1 MAQKYTGKTVE
12 FVCQPKRLIFC
23 NENSGFRIYSVTVD
37 QTEYPDVV
45 VHPMYRTATISG
57 NKIFE
62 LDFNMPYLVKAN
74 ETNGQYGIG
83 YEVISIQVKPL
94 ETHTDKLNFLSK
106 VLTKLQASTLL
117 THYPDIIEQIR
128 TNPKF
133 EPDYKLLKGITPN
146 RFERIR
152 MKINDNYEFADI
164 CAVFYDSMT
173 INVIKK
179 LKKKYG
185 TVDLIKGYF
194 DRDPYDTLCQIDGIG
209 FKKADAICL
218 AIEEGAN
225 KMKLN
230 KQEPTYEFPA
240 PITNSVQRCRS
251 CMLYCMEELENAEGS
266 TRINLE
272 DLKGKVA
279 SLIGACVQHFSEAI
293 SNKRLFH
300 LDEELETVSL
310 VSTYKKEVYIVE
322 KLTEAIKTNIDWKYE
337 GSLVTSVNGEI
348 LTDEQVQTQKEILEN
363 NVVLLTG
370 SAGCVDADTEFFD
383 GEKWKK
389 ISEYQVGDKVLQYEE
404 GGMTSLVSPLRYIKS
419 KCDAMY
425 LFETKYG
432 VSQCLSPEHN
442 VIYTTQK
449 LPNKLQEI
457 SAKDLY
463 EKHQNS
469 PYGFNGNFLTTFK
482 TFGTGIDL
490 SDAQIKLMCAVICDG
505 NFYTS
510 GIRTDINMCRFH
522 IKKDRKKQRL
532 RQIIEECKLDYR
544 EKQSVTEGYTD
555 FYVIA
560 PRRTKIF
567 DEEWYNCS
575 QSQLRVICEN
585 IMFWDGN
592 ENISRG
598 GKIRRR
604 YSTTIKE
611 NADFIQYC

>member
-225 KMKLN
+225 KMRLN

-337 GSLVTSVNGEI
+337 GSLVTSVNGND
-348 LTDEQVQTQKEILEN
+348 LTDEQIQTQKEILAN

-370 SAGCVDADTEFFD
+370 SAGSGKSFSMKAMIELLDNANKSYILLSPTA
-383 GEKWKK
+383 KAA
-389 ISEYQVGDKVLQYEE
+389 KVLASATERNASTIHR
-404 GGMTSLVSPLRYIKS
+404 GFGRY
-419 KCDAMY
+419 
-425 LFETKYG
+425 
-432 VSQCLSPEHN
+432 
-442 VIYTTQK
+442 
-449 LPNKLQEI
+449 
-457 SAKDLY
+457 
-463 EKHQNS
+463 
-469 PYGFNGNFLTTFK
+469 
-482 TFGTGIDL
+482 
-490 SDAQIKLMCAVICDG
+490 AV
-505 NFYTS
+505 
-510 GIRTDINMCRFH
+510 
-522 IKKDRKKQRL
+522 Q
-532 RQIIEECKLDYR
+532 
-544 EKQSVTEGYTD
+544 
-555 FYVIA
+555 
-560 PRRTKIF
+560 
-567 DEEWYNCS
+567 
-575 QSQLRVICEN
+575 
-585 IMFWDGN
+585 
-592 ENISRG
+592 
-598 GKIRRR
+598 
-604 YSTTIKE
+604 
-611 NADFIQYC
+611 